1 MEHLP
6 VIFVF
11 LGLYFWLLVAA
22 ASGVIFYCLDNEK
35 GIFATVTAIVA
46 VAAMV
51 VFGDGRLPSYVME
64 HPGHLIGFILA
75 YFAAGGLWSL
85 AKWYLFASKKRDAY
99 DDVKRK
105 FLLERGVQTADVP
118 EQHKADFR
126 DHLLGNSD
134 WSDTVKVLEKKPDGT
149 TTRVTK
155 SVVKIKPIAWEHKT
169 RIITW
174 MTYWPWSLLWSLLDD
189 IVRNVFRRIQ
199 RSLENLMDYIAS
211 LVFRGVDKDF
221 TVQGQPNEKVHP
233 EPNYNNNNNRNSYYG
248 N

>member
-35 GIFATVTAIVA
+35 GIAATVTAVVA
-46 VAAMV
+46 VVAMV
-51 VFGDGRLPSYVME
+51 VLGDGKLPSYVLE
-64 HPGHLIGFILA
+64 NPGHLVGFILA

-85 AKWYLFASKKRDAY
+85 AKWYLFASKKRDTY
-99 DDVKRK
+99 EDVKRK
-105 FLLERGVQTADVP
+105 FLLERGVQTAEVP
-118 EQHKADFR
+118 EHHKADFR
-126 DHLLGNSD
+126 DHLLGDSD
-134 WSDTVKVLEKKPDGT
+134 WSDEISVLEKQPDG
-149 TTRVTK
+149 
-155 SVVKIKPIAWEHKT
+155 SVNRIRKTVLKIKPIAWEHKT

-199 RSLENLMDYIAS
+199 RYLEGLMDWIAS
-211 LVFRGVDKDF
+211 LVFKGTDQDF
-221 TVQGQPNEKVHP
+221 TVIGQPNEKVHTP
-233 EPNYNNNNNRNSYYG
+233 PKPINDNPRSYYG